1 MKLRLL
7 FALALALQGTVFAQ
21 VAKDTIHLFDLP
33 YREIPAYPDS
43 FSGENVAARMID
55 GLGFRFYWA
64 TEGLQPEDLS
74 FRPTPEARSSEE
86 TIDHIM
92 GLSSVILNAMQRQP
106 NVRSGEETS
115 PLAFSEKRKKT
126 LENLK
131 TASDLLKTSG
141 RRLENC
147 DVIFANGDSK
157 SEFPFWNLLNG
168 PIADALWHTG
178 QVVSFRRS
186 SGNPFNSKVSV
197 FSGKVR
203 E

>member
-1 MKLRLL
+1 M
-7 FALALALQGTVFAQ
+7 LALQGPLLAQ
-21 VAKDTIHLFDLP
+21 ARQDSTARAAPLP
-33 YREIPAYPDS
+33 YREMPAYPDS
-43 FSGENVAARMID
+43 FTAENAVARMID

-64 TEGLQPEDLS
+64 TEGLRPEDLA
-74 FRPTPEARSSEE
+74 FRPSTEARTSEE
-86 TIDHIM
+86 TIDHIL
-92 GLSSVILNAMQRQP
+92 GLSFIILNAVQKQP

-115 PLAFSEKRKKT
+115 PLSFEVKRRTT

-141 RRLENC
+141 GRLE
-147 DVIFANGDSK
+147 DYDIIFVSGDAK
-157 SEFPFWNLLNG
+157 AEFPFWNMLNG

-186 SGNPFNSKVSV
+186 SGNPFNSRVNV
-197 FSGKVR
+197 FSGMVR